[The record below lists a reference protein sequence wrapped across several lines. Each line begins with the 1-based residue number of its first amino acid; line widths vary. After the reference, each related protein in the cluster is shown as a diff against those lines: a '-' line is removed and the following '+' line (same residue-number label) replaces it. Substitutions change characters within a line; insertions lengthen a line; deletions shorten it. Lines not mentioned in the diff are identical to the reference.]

1 MRSNKPQRAR
11 RTDRQRTLRARS
23 ARQSLPPRAAERTPT
38 SALTPRQHDV
48 AMLLIGT
55 GLSYKEIAAH
65 LAVSEGTIRKHTE
78 HIYRAFGVHSRPE
91 LTITLRASPP
101 QH

>member
-11 RTDRQRTLRARS
+11 HPNRHRTLRARS
-23 ARQSLPPRAAERTPT
+23 PRQSLPPRAPAERAT
-38 SALTPRQHDV
+38 AVLTPRQHDV
-48 AMLLIGT
+48 ANLLVGT